1 MTTRLTPPVSESEIR
16 DLSIGDVVY
25 VDGIIY
31 TFRDAQHI
39 RAKEYLEE
47 GKDLPVDLEDK
58 IIYHCAPA
66 YRETDDGYDLFAGG
80 PTTSERCNF
89 LAPRIIRE
97 LGIRGMVGKGGMNQ
111 ETLEAMEEH
120 GCVYFTIPSTSSMI
134 VSSFE
139 EVVDRYWTDLKGES
153 IWVLQVDDFGPLT
166 VTMDAHG
173 NDRRHETG
181 DDSFGKTYTI

>member
-1 MTTRLTPPVSESEIR
+1 MAERLTPPLTEEQVRELE
-16 DLSIGDVVY
+16 IGDVVY
-25 VDGIIY
+25 IDGIIY

-47 GKDLPVDLEDK
+47 GKELPVDLSDQV
-58 IIYHCAPA
+58 IYHCAPA
-66 YRETDDGYDLFAGG
+66 YNETEDGYDIFAGG

-89 LAPRIIRE
+89 LAPKMIRE
-97 LGIRGMVGKGGMNQ
+97 LGVRGIVGKGGMNQ

-120 GCVYFTIPSTSSMI
+120 GCVYFTIPSTSSTI
-134 VSSFE
+134 ISSIE
-139 EVVDRYWTDLKGES
+139 EVKDRYWHDLEAES
-153 IWVLQVDDFGPLT
+153 IWVLKVDGFGPLT
-166 VTMDAHG
+166 VTMDSHG